1 MEEGEFKKII
11 SGKRVKVERIALEP
25 RVLKRLSE
33 IDILINCREKD
44 KKSKV
49 CYEQEPW
56 DRSVNLRK
64 NDPIFCILQGIGR
77 IFLENISGQL
87 LLNLLPSAHQS

>member
-1 MEEGEFKKII
+1 MEEGEFKKVI

-44 KKSKV
+44 KNHHVKSLLWTRALGQV
-49 CYEQEPW
+49 C
-56 DRSVNLRK
+56 K
-64 NDPIFCILQGIGR
+64 FT
-77 IFLENISGQL
+77 
-87 LLNLLPSAHQS
+87 

>member
-11 SGKRVKVERIALEP
+11 SGKRMKVERIALEP

-44 KKSKV
+44 KNHHVKS
-49 CYEQEPW
+49 
-56 DRSVNLRK
+56 
-64 NDPIFCILQGIGR
+64 
-77 IFLENISGQL
+77 L
-87 LLNLLPSAHQS
+87 L